1 MMFLGIVRGDMQN
14 IIKIGSKFGPPG
26 SKNGYLSHFPPFLQF
41 YLLFSETVLKQ
52 LRNGAKNSS
61 ETTLKIPQKR
71 R

>member
-26 SKNGYLSHFPPFLQF
+26 SKKGYLSHFPPIFAV
-41 YLLFSETVLKQ
+41 LFTF
-52 LRNGAKNSS
+52 LRNGAK
-61 ETTLKIPQKR
+61 TAQKR